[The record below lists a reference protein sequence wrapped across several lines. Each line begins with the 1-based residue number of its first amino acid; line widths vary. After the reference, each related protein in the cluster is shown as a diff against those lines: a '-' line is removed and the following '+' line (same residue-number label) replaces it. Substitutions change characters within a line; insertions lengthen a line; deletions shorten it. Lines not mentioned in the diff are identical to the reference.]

1 MENVSLPTMIRTQ
14 LDGNW
19 TLIHFEEG
27 SRHIAHPDEL
37 SACGLPAIPAQVPGN
52 VELDLMR
59 AGELPDIYHGDNI
72 HRLRP
77 LESHEWW
84 YRCSFPA
91 PAIQAGQRMDLVFEG
106 LDCLA
111 TVWLN
116 GVELGTAANML
127 IAHRFDV
134 TRQLRPGAVNE
145 LVVRLRSVV
154 NVARQRMPDACES
167 HFLTNWELAAVRKAP
182 HMAGWD
188 IAPRLLSAGIWR
200 PVFLEAHRPTE
211 IADLFYHTQSTSES
225 GAQLG
230 VQYHFVTDAR
240 QLDGFALRLTG
251 VCGEHRFVEEFSVLY
266 VSGQRSIEIPGARLW
281 WPRGYGDAA
290 LYDVT
295 CELLH
300 DGKVL
305 ATRTD
310 KIGLRT
316 LTLHRTEVTDVS
328 GGEFRFDCNG
338 TPILVKGSNWVLMDC
353 LHSKD
358 ADRYVAAM
366 DLATDL
372 GCNMLRCW
380 GGNVYEDHAFFELC
394 DAAGIMVWQDFAFAC
409 ARYPQTADFLE
420 AVRQEAEAVVRKLR
434 NHPALAVWCGDNE
447 CDEAYGWGGDNLDP
461 AHNRLTREVLPQV
474 VHRCDPYRPFVPS
487 SPYRSPAQVQ
497 RGGRALLTEEHLW
510 GPRDYFKSRYY
521 LESNA
526 HFVGEIGYHG
536 CPNVSSVRK
545 FLDADKLWPWRDNS
559 QWITHCSDPI
569 PGGGPYR
576 YRVQLMANQIR
587 TLFGADAENLDD
599 FALMSQISQAEA
611 KKFFIEMV
619 RLQKWR
625 KTGVLWWNLIDGW
638 PQFSD
643 AVVDYYYGKKLAYHY
658 IRRVQ
663 TPVCLMIS
671 EPADCQVRVVAGN
684 DSRRDAAGPYRVWDA
699 DTNQT
704 LLEGDF
710 HAPANTNCGLGTIS
724 VADSEQRLFLLEWT
738 ANGQRAGNHYLLGQL
753 PVVYARYRQWLTAIA
768 ALPQKFDANI
778 VAR

>member
-1 MENVSLPTMIRTQ
+1 MIRSR

-27 SRHIAHPDEL
+27 SRHVAHPDAL
-37 SACGLPAIPAQVPGN
+37 AACGLPALPAQVPGS

-59 AGELPDIYHGDNI
+59 AGELPDIYQGDNI
-72 HRLRP
+72 HRLRS

-84 YRCSFPA
+84 YRSSFPA
-91 PAIQAGQRMDLVFEG
+91 PAIQVGQRIDLVFEG

-111 TVWLN
+111 TIWLN
-116 GVELGTAANML
+116 GIEIGAAANML

-134 TRQLRPGAVNE
+134 THQLRPGADNE

-200 PVFLEAHRPTE
+200 PVILEVHEPTE
-211 IADLFYHTQSTSES
+211 IADLFYHTQRTSES

-230 VQYHFVTDAR
+230 VQYHFATDAR
-240 QLDGFALRLTG
+240 QIDGFALRFAG
-251 VCGEHRFVEEFSVLY
+251 VCGDHRFVEEFPVPY
-266 VSGQRSIEIPGARLW
+266 VSGQRAFQIPGARLW
-281 WPRGYGDAA
+281 WPRGYGESA
-290 LYDVT
+290 LYEIT

-300 DGKVL
+300 AGQVV

-316 LTLHRTEVTDVS
+316 LTLHRTEVTDAS

-338 TPILVKGSNWVLMDC
+338 TPILVKGSNWVPMDC
-353 LHSKD
+353 LHARD
-358 ADRYVAAM
+358 ADRYAAAI
-366 DLATDL
+366 DLAADL

-380 GGNVYEDHAFFELC
+380 GGNVYEDHAFFDLC

-409 ARYPQTADFLE
+409 ARYPQTPEFLE
-420 AVRQEAEAVVRKLR
+420 TVRQEVEAVVRKLR
-434 NHPALAVWCGDNE
+434 NHSALAVWCGDNE

-461 AHNRLTREVLPQV
+461 AQNRLTREVLPQV

-487 SPYRSPAQVQ
+487 SPYRAPAQVQ
-497 RGGRALLTEEHLW
+497 RGGRALLPEEHLW
-510 GPRDYFKSRYY
+510 GPRDYFKSQYY
-521 LESNA
+521 LDSKA
-526 HFVGEIGYHG
+526 HFIGEIGYHG
-536 CPNVSSVRK
+536 CPNVSSLRK

-587 TLFGADAENLDD
+587 NLFGADAENLED
-599 FALMSQISQAEA
+599 FALLSQISQAEA

-663 TPVCLMIS
+663 APVCLMIS
-671 EPADCQVRVVAGN
+671 EPADGQVRVVAGN
-684 DSRRDAAGPYRVWDA
+684 DSRKDAAGSYRVWDA

-710 HAPANTNCGLGTIS
+710 HASANTNCDLGTIRAAS
-724 VADSEQRLFLLEWT
+724 DEQRLFLLEWT
-738 ANGQRAGNHYLLGQL
+738 ADGHKAGNHYLLGK
-753 PVVYARYRQWLTAIA
+753 PPFVSARYRQWLPVIA
-768 ALPQKFDANI
+768 ALPREFDAGS